1 MTRIVTR
8 RRAVTLTAAG
18 TLALATR
25 GALAQGSTPAGTPAE
40 TLSISVGATP
50 VPHAEIL
57 AFVQETFGEARGIEI
72 EIVEFTDYVQPN
84 VALDEGDIDAN
95 YFQHQPYLDEFNEQ
109 RGTDLVS
116 VAPVHIEPLGIYSTK
131 VESLDDVE
139 DGAQVAIPNDVTNGG
154 RALKLLAANDLLELD
169 EEVDNPSVRDITDNP
184 RDLEIVELE
193 AAQLPRSLEDVDI
206 AVINGNYAI
215 EADLS
220 PAEDALALE
229 SGEDNPYANFLVVKE
244 GNEEELAVVLL
255 AELLQSDEVRTFIE
269 ETYEGAV
276 IPAF

>member
-1 MTRIVTR
+1 MTHTITR
-8 RRAVTLTAAG
+8 RHAVTLTAAG
-18 TLALATR
+18 ALALATR
-25 GALAQGSTPAGTPAE
+25 ATLAQDGTPAE

-57 AFVQETFGEARGIEI
+57 VFVQETFGEERGIDI

-84 VALDEGDIDAN
+84 IALDEGEIDAN

-109 RGTDLVS
+109 RDTDLVP
-116 VAPVHIEPLGIYSTK
+116 VVPVHIEPLGIYSST

-154 RALKLLAANDLLELD
+154 RALRLLAANGLLEVD
-169 EEVDNPSVRDITDNP
+169 EEVDNPSTRDITGNP
-184 RDLEIVELE
+184 KDLEIVELE
-193 AAQLPRSLEDVDI
+193 AAQLPRSLEDVDL

-220 PAEDALALE
+220 PADDALALE
-229 SGEDNPYANFLVVKE
+229 SGEDNPYANVLVVKE
-244 GNEEELAVVLL
+244 GNEEEPAVTLL
-255 AELLQSDEVRTFIE
+255 AELLQSDEVRQFIE
-269 ETYEGAV
+269 DTYEGAV
-276 IPAF
+276 LPAF